1 MFDNFGQNKSM
12 WGTPGQPGVS
22 GGNNINTQG
31 MWSGAGFMGGAGGQW
46 QDKPIKTMNIQST
59 PAPPSTSPP
68 TQGTQPS
75 SPQQNP
81 WSKNI
86 TTDNPYMFP
95 LGKGQEMRPQGGQ
108 SLMGNQAQNPML
120 GGNPINPMAGGMPQ
134 NFQNPGQN
142 QQNIMQFLQMLR
154 GQQGG

>member
-46 QDKPIKTMNIQST
+46 QEKPLKTVDIQGST
-59 PAPPSTSPP
+59 PTTPSAPPPTSGN
-68 TQGTQPS
+68 QS
-75 SPQQNP
+75 SNP

-95 LGKGQEMRPQGGQ
+95 LGKGQQMRPQGQ
-108 SLMGNQAQNPML
+108 NPWMGNQAQNPMV
-120 GGNPINPMAGGMPQ
+120 GGMPP
-134 NFQNPGQN
+134 NFGNQGQNPQM
-142 QQNIMQFLQMLR
+142 QQNIMQFLQLLKA
-154 GQQGG
+154 QQGG

>member
-1 MFDNFGQNKSM
+1 MFDNFSQKSM

-46 QDKPIKTMNIQST
+46 QEKPLKTMDIQGST
-59 PAPPSTSPP
+59 PTPTPPPP
-68 TQGTQPS
+68 TQGT
-75 SPQQNP
+75 QQNP

-95 LGKGQEMRPQGGQ
+95 LGKGPQMRPQGQ
-108 SLMGNQAQNPML
+108 NPWMGNQAQNPMV
-120 GGNPINPMAGGMPQ
+120 GGMPP
-134 NFQNPGQN
+134 NFGNN
-142 QQNIMQFLQMLR
+142 QQNIMQFLQLLKAH
-154 GQQGG
+154 QGG